1 MLCVFYLLT
10 RASLFALGLVFM
22 FLCMLF
28 FCVFFLNCVNFLV
41 STGYQ
46 LTSAVD
52 DLERLV
58 GEVTYYVLNGRDVE
72 LCRLTRSLDCRQL
85 HIAVETVFT
94 KLNSTLVF

>member
-46 LTSAVD
+46 CS
-52 DLERLV
+52 
-58 GEVTYYVLNGRDVE
+58 G
-72 LCRLTRSLDCRQL
+72 
-85 HIAVETVFT
+85 
-94 KLNSTLVF
+94 